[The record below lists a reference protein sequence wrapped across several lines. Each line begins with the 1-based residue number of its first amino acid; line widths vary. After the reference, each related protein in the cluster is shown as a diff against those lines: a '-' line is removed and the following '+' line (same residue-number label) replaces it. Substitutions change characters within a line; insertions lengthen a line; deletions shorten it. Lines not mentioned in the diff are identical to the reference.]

1 MATSGTTDFNLN
13 IDRVIERAYRR
24 AGRSMRTGYDLDAAR
39 DNLNLLF
46 SEWANRGYQ
55 LWKVKNTTANLTA
68 STSLYTAPSDADD
81 ILEMVF
87 RQTSGS
93 TVTDTTMTK
102 ISRSEYQNIPNKG
115 STGTPTQYYVRRNLA
130 NVEINLYL
138 TPLTTDTQINYWYVG
153 RIQDV
158 GAYTNTP
165 DAPFRFLPCMVSG
178 LAYYLSQE
186 VNPALSGELERRYE
200 SELARAITE
209 DSQSTSV
216 NIVPKNFYPGV

>member
-1 MATSGTTDFNLN
+1 MATSGTTTFNLE
-13 IDRVIERAYRR
+13 IDKVIQRAYRR
-24 AGRSMRTGYDLDAAR
+24 AGKSLRTGYDLEAAR

-46 SEWANRGYQ
+46 SEWANRGYS
-55 LWKVKNTTANLTA
+55 LWKVQNHTQNLTA
-68 STSLYTAPSDADD
+68 STNQYTAPTNADD

-87 RQTSGS
+87 RQTTGGNQ
-93 TVTDTTMTK
+93 TDTTMTK
-102 ISRSEYQNIPNKG
+102 ISRSEYQNIPNKEA
-115 STGTPTQYYVRRNLA
+115 TGTPTQFYVQRNLS
-130 NVEINLYL
+130 NVTITTYL
-138 TPLTTDTQINYWYVG
+138 TPNTTGTQINYWYVQ
-153 RIQDV
+153 RIEDV
-158 GAYTNTP
+158 GKYTNTP

-216 NIVPKNFYPGV
+216 NIVPKNFYPG

>member
-115 STGTPTQYYVRRNLA
+115 STGTPTQYYVRRNLS

-158 GAYTNTP
+158 GAYTNTA

>member
-1 MATSGTTDFNLN
+1 MATSGTTTFNLEK
-13 IDRVIERAYRR
+13 DKVIERAYRR
-24 AGRSMRTGYDLDAAR
+24 AGKSLRTGYDLEAAR

-46 SEWANRGYQ
+46 SEWANRGYS
-55 LWKVKNTTANLTA
+55 LWKVQNHTQNLTA
-68 STSLYTAPSDADD
+68 STNEYTAPSNADD

-87 RQTSGS
+87 RNGN
-93 TVTDTTMTK
+93 TDTTMTK
-102 ISRSEYQNIPNKG
+102 ISRSEYQNIPNK
-115 STGTPTQYYVRRNLA
+115 SSEGTPTQFYVQRNLA
-130 NVEINLYL
+130 NVQITTYL
-138 TPLTTDTQINYWYVG
+138 TPDTTDTQINYWYVQ
-153 RIQDV
+153 RIEDV
-158 GAYTNTP
+158 GKYTNTP

-216 NIVPKNFYPGV
+216 NIVPKSFYPGV

>member
-68 STSLYTAPSDADD
+68 NTSLYTAPSDADD

-158 GAYTNTP
+158 GAYTNTA

>member
-158 GAYTNTP
+158 GAYTNTA

-216 NIVPKNFYPGV
+216 NIVPKSFYPGV

>member
-1 MATSGTTDFNLN
+1 MTTSGTTTFNLE
-13 IDRVIERAYRR
+13 IDKVIERAYRR
-24 AGRSMRTGYDLDAAR
+24 AGKSMRTGYDLEAAR

-46 SEWANRGYQ
+46 SEWANRGYS
-55 LWKVKNTTANLTA
+55 LWKVQNHTQNLTA
-68 STSLYTAPSDADD
+68 STNEYTAPSNADD

-87 RQTSGS
+87 RNGN
-93 TVTDTTMTK
+93 TDTTMTK
-102 ISRSEYQNIPNKG
+102 ISRSEYQNIPNK
-115 STGTPTQYYVRRNLA
+115 SSEGTPTQFYVQRNLA
-130 NVEINLYL
+130 NVTITTYL
-138 TPLTTDTQINYWYVG
+138 TPDTTDTQINYWYVQ
-153 RIQDV
+153 RIEDV
-158 GAYTNTP
+158 GKYTNTP

-186 VNPALSGELERRYE
+186 VNPTLSGELERRYE

>member
-55 LWKVKNTTANLTA
+55 LWKVKNTTSNLTA
-68 STSLYTAPSDADD
+68 NTSLYTAPSDADD

-158 GAYTNTP
+158 GAYTNTA